1 MSNEY
6 GRFYKGKFMIGLY
19 DEEDNFIDVFDNA
32 HTMAKQLNKKVATIY
47 EYISAEKLHNIKKH
61 QINGKWVQIKL
72 IPIEEKE
79 K

>member
-1 MSNEY
+1 MPSEY

-19 DEEDNFIDVFDNA
+19 DMEDNFIDVFDNVNE
-32 HTMAKQLNKKVATIY
+32 MAKQLNKKVATIY
-47 EYISAEKLHNIKKH
+47 EYISAKKLHNIERH
-61 QINGKWVQIKL
+61 QINGQWVQVKL

>member
-6 GRFYKGKFMIGLY
+6 GRFYKSKYMIGLY

-32 HTMAKQLNKKVATIY
+32 HTMAKQLNKTVATIY
-47 EYISAEKLHNIKKH
+47 QYISSEKLHNIKKH